1 MAVDYENTPPEEV
14 AMHYKAAM
22 DSVNLI
28 KTLVA
33 QGDLDAEELDT
44 LDRNVRH
51 LEIILTRPYWTDEDL
66 TPLNDAVA
74 AGKAI

>member
-1 MAVDYENTPPEEV
+1 MSVDYENTPPEEV

-28 KTLVA
+28 NALVA
-33 QGDLDAEELDT
+33 QGDLDAEQLDT

-66 TPLNDAVA
+66 TPLTNAVA
-74 AGKAI
+74 TGKAV